1 VLDYYYVVFQ
11 RCYCCSEENICMID
25 SNTINLQMLAS
36 CVTWKLVSVS
46 LEDEFL
52 LVRVESDTS

>member
-1 VLDYYYVVFQ
+1 
-11 RCYCCSEENICMID
+11 MID